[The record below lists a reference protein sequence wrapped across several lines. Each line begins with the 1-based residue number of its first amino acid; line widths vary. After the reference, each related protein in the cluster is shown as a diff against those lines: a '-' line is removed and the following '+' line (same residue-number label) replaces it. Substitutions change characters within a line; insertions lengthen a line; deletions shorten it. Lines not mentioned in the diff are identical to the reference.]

1 MSKTNLY
8 GTEKN
13 TKHHFHPQRLE
24 HVQRHFMRFPF
35 SIRVSHTW
43 ECVCVCVYII
53 HFLYIVVCIMLYIF
67 RELDVMR
74 VWFLRVFVAFFLDF
88 VMF

>member
-1 MSKTNLY
+1 M
-8 GTEKN
+8 
-13 TKHHFHPQRLE
+13 
-24 HVQRHFMRFPF
+24 
-35 SIRVSHTW
+35 
-43 ECVCVCVYII
+43 CVYII

-74 VWFLRVFVAFFLDF
+74 VWFLRVFVVFFLDF